1 MELTHILDVAEQQFF
16 WKEYQEV
23 KLDTIAREL
32 GIKKP
37 SLYYYF
43 KTKREFFLK
52 TLDYSTK
59 KYLGKMRE
67 VIATWDLFDFLH
79 RYLAFP
85 SKEHNLFA
93 IASQQ
98 WYGDD
103 REITYL
109 VNHARTLID
118 KETEQFLTTFTT
130 NEVKIYLVME
140 LLDKL
145 AMDNCTDWYCLDY
158 SLTDLSEEIEEMIR
172 GCKVVND

>member
-1 MELTHILDVAEQQFF
+1 MELSHILDVAERQFF
-16 WKEYQEV
+16 GKEYQEV
-23 KLDTIAREL
+23 KLDTIAKEL

-52 TLDYSTK
+52 TLDHSTK
-59 KYLGKMRE
+59 KYLAKMRD
-67 VIATWDLFDFLH
+67 VIATGDLFDFLFW
-79 RYLAFP
+79 YLAFP
-85 SKEHNLFA
+85 SQEHNLFA

-98 WYGDD
+98 GYGDD

-109 VNHARTLID
+109 INHTRVIID
-118 KETEQFLTTFTT
+118 TEIEKFLGRFTN
-130 NEVKIYLVME
+130 NEVKIYIVMQ

-145 AMDNCTDWYCLDY
+145 AMDNCSDGYCLEY
-158 SLTDLSEEIEEMIR
+158 SVTDLTQEVEEIIK